1 MKLKLKFK
9 QKQKPPVAVASKD
22 EKSMAVL
29 MGAFRDLVVK
39 RVSKEL
45 QEAMT
50 MLSPH
55 RTLCATTHGKAY
67 LVGKGAHDGA
77 SLVIVQG
84 PSGTTAPVT
93 KADMDAVASHP
104 ACVGHIHLYAEAFEE
119 IGAAPPQV
127 TPHPLAIDPF
137 KFIPDMYRKAKADR
151 ALLGALQMLGKKAA

>member
-1 MKLKLKFK
+1 MKLKLKFSK
-9 QKQKPPVAVASKD
+9 KQKPLVAAADKA

-29 MGAFRDLVVK
+29 MGAFRDLIAR

-45 QEAMT
+45 PCDVT

-55 RTLCATTHGKAY
+55 RTLCATAHGKAY
-67 LVGKGAHDGA
+67 LAGKSDHDGIA
-77 SLVIVQG
+77 LVIVQG

-93 KADMDAVASHP
+93 QDDMDAVARHP
-104 ACVGHIHLYAEAFEE
+104 ACIGQIHLYAETFEE
-119 IGAAPPQV
+119 SAEVPPQIS
-127 TPHPLAIDPF
+127 PHPLVIDPF